1 MTSPALPFRD
11 SVRFYDNGAQLV
23 SLLAEQVS
31 GPLREGRDAFVIAS
45 AGVVHALSERLH
57 REYSSGATLGVLT
70 LIDAQS
76 TLEQILV
83 EGWPDAAAFERH
95 VGALLRMAGSE
106 RPVVVAFG
114 EMISL
119 LWDQGKRDAAIRLE
133 QLWHELEAGGD
144 VTPMCAYPARLFNQV
159 EGEAPYALSLGSR
172 QEATPV

>member
-31 GPLREGRDAFVIAS
+31 VPLREGRDAFVIATP
-45 AGVVHALSERLH
+45 GIVHALSERLH
-57 REYSSGATLGVLT
+57 REYSTGATLGVLT

-76 TLEQILV
+76 TLDQILV
-83 EGWPDAAAFERH
+83 EGWPDAAAFDRH
-95 VGALLRMAGSE
+95 VGALLRMSCSQ

-119 LWDQGKRDAAIRLE
+119 LWEEGRHDAALRLE
-133 QLWHELEAGGD
+133 RLWHQLDASGD
-144 VTPMCAYPARLFNQV
+144 FTLMCAYPARLFRQC
-159 EGEAPYALSLGSR
+159 EGEASYASAPGSR
-172 QEATPV
+172 QEALPV